1 MCYVVVQQLFDMRNL
16 FTLFCTTLTL
26 ILIYQELVAFTMTR
40 PTSNYRKEKELE
52 TTDIPEIVLCLEP
65 GFDFG
70 VLEQYGYNTD
80 TYYRGSMDGKS
91 FVGWN
96 SGEGE
101 TRSSK
106 EILEE
111 ALLVD
116 GQLLLAKSLLSAN
129 FSDDHVDHIP
139 AEMKLKKIAYPFG
152 RCISFSMPPSQN
164 DLSSLYISFNKT
176 AFHFSKM
183 LSDKVRVF
191 FMDKAN
197 SIQIYP
203 NHLEMM
209 GDPIKIGIR
218 EPSSWISYKIKVSR
232 FEHVQD
238 DPLLDCGVYTTDNS
252 YNVCILDELLNLIED
267 QIGCHPPLLVKDE
280 KHMCNKRFNVST
292 AESRTVQRLLKPL
305 YFHDYK
311 FNCRTP
317 CTSNVYTTKYVQ
329 TSPSHDNATHLVLVF
344 DKTVEVGHSVF
355 SIDGQ
360 TFLTRLGGSV
370 ASGRTLLWILL
381 SLFGALQVILSLL
394 GEAFNRKSINL
405 TKQN

>member
-1 MCYVVVQQLFDMRNL
+1 
-16 FTLFCTTLTL
+16 
-26 ILIYQELVAFTMTR
+26 
-40 PTSNYRKEKELE
+40 
-52 TTDIPEIVLCLEP
+52 
-65 GFDFG
+65 
-70 VLEQYGYNTD
+70 
-80 TYYRGSMDGKS
+80 
-91 FVGWN
+91 
-96 SGEGE
+96 
-101 TRSSK
+101 
-106 EILEE
+106 
-111 ALLVD
+111 
-116 GQLLLAKSLLSAN
+116 
-129 FSDDHVDHIP
+129 
-139 AEMKLKKIAYPFG
+139 
-152 RCISFSMPPSQN
+152 
-164 DLSSLYISFNKT
+164 
-176 AFHFSKM
+176 
-183 LSDKVRVF
+183 
-191 FMDKAN
+191 MDKAN

-252 YNVCILDELLNLIED
+252 YNACILDELLNLIED
-267 QIGCHPPLLVKDE
+267 QIGCQPPLLVNNE
-280 KHMCNKRFNVST
+280 KQMCNKRFNVST
-292 AESRTVQRLLKPL
+292 AESRAVQRLLKPL

-344 DKTVEVGHSVF
+344 DKTVEVGHSAF

-381 SLFGALQVILSLL
+381 SLFGASQVIFSLL
-394 GEAFNRKSINL
+394 GERFNGKC
-405 TKQN
+405 